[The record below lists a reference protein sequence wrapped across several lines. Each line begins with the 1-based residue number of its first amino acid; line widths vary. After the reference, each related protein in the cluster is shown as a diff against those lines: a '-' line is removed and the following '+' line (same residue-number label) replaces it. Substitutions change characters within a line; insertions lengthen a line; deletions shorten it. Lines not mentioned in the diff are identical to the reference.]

1 MKKEGEWGVFA
12 FLELRST
19 VFALFPSNVPERAV
33 HKSRAAR
40 SLPSIFPANRS
51 SETRRSREN
60 FSRPIPSEGG
70 RARVD
75 GGAGEGTRGS
85 IKATKSDTPVVA
97 QTREERAKARLHLLL
112 GPSCG
117 VSPTLLYCTA
127 NRVMHPRDKAGRRI
141 YGGISLVIERYAASP
156 RYLFPP
162 PSPVSLRR
170 RRRSSCQSNWL
181 RRATKILR
189 CSSPLRGHLRAGD
202 INQCRVFRV
211 LSLSRFKAISPDTRG
226 HFLLLPSSSKSK
238 DRASPLTALAQ
249 NVFKTTVG
257 AALTRFVQSRAR

>member
-1 MKKEGEWGVFA
+1 MFQNGPFIN
-12 FLELRST
+12 LEPPVLS
-19 VFALFPSNVPERAV
+19 A
-33 HKSRAAR
+33 
-40 SLPSIFPANRS
+40 SLPSIFPGNRS

-211 LSLSRFKAISPDTRG
+211 LSLSLSRFKAISPDTRG